1 MKNKD
6 TGKVQKPFR
15 LFLLLGVLA
24 ACSPQDKSDTWD
36 LQGHRGARGLAPEN
50 TIPSF
55 LVALDYHVDTIEM
68 DLVVSQD
75 GKLVVSHEPWFNR
88 VICDVPDGLDSNLYR
103 LPYVEIAKVDC
114 GSIGHP
120 RFPNQVS
127 QKVSKPLF
135 EDVIRRLE
143 EATKDSTRNPLWYNI
158 ETKIQP
164 GWDGVFTPP
173 ADSFA
178 VLLVNAIEALGIADR
193 SIIQSFDVRTLQ
205 AVRRIAPY
213 IQLALLVENFDGYDA
228 NVKSLGFTPEIYSPS
243 YLLVD
248 EALRKKT
255 ELERVRL
262 IPWTVNTIAD
272 MKRLLDLDV
281 DGLITD
287 YPDSAATLRDP

>member
-1 MKNKD
+1 MKKSNMC
-6 TGKVQKPFR
+6 KVQKPLQ
-15 LFLLLGVLA
+15 LFMMLGILA
-24 ACSPQDKSDTWD
+24 ACTPQDNPDTWD

-50 TIPSF
+50 TMPSF
-55 LVALDYHVDTIEM
+55 LAALNYNVDTIEM

-88 VICDVPDGLDSNLYR
+88 VICDVPEGLDSNLYR
-103 LPYVEIAKVDC
+103 LPYSEIAQVDC
-114 GSIGHP
+114 GTLGHP

-135 EDVIRRLE
+135 EDVIRQLE
-143 EATKDSTRNPLWYNI
+143 QATGDSTRNPLWYNI

-178 VLLVNAIEALGIADR
+178 VLLVDAIEALGIADR

-205 AVRRIAPY
+205 AVRRIAPH

-228 NVKSLGFTPEIYSPS
+228 NVKLLGFTPEIYSPS

-248 EALRKKT
+248 EALRKQT

-287 YPDSAATLRDP
+287 YPDSAATLRNP

>member
-1 MKNKD
+1 M
-6 TGKVQKPFR
+6 
-15 LFLLLGVLA
+15 LGIFLA
-24 ACSPQDKSDTWD
+24 ACAANEAAETWD

-55 LVALDYHVDTIEM
+55 LIALDYHVDTIEM

-88 VICDVPDGLDSNLYR
+88 VICDVPEGLDTNLYR
-103 LPYVEIAKVDC
+103 LPYELIAQVDC
-114 GSIGHP
+114 GSLGHP
-120 RFPNQVS
+120 RFPNQVA
-127 QKVSKPLF
+127 QPVSKPLF
-135 EDVIRRLE
+135 EDAIRALE
-143 EATKDSTRNPLWYNI
+143 EATSDSTRIPLWYNI

-193 SIIQSFDVRTLQ
+193 SVIQSFDVRTLQ
-205 AVRRIAPY
+205 AVRRVAPH
-213 IQLALLVENFDGYDA
+213 IQIALLVENFDGYDA
-228 NVKSLGFTPEIYSPS
+228 NVKRLGFTPDIYSPS

-248 EALRKKT
+248 EALRKQT
-255 ELERVRL
+255 QLERVRL
-262 IPWTVNTIAD
+262 IPWTVNTLAD
-272 MKRLLDLDV
+272 MRRLLELDV

-287 YPDSAATLRDP
+287 YPDSAAVLRAK